1 VSPLCHNFF
10 TLSSVVL
17 PEGEATV
24 SEMSKP
30 IPFRA
35 RAPHRHTK
43 VTSYALRQR
52 DGIPYEVERVH
63 CSQCS
68 RLLGERPLRR
78 AVA

>member
-1 VSPLCHNFF
+1 M
-10 TLSSVVL
+10 
-17 PEGEATV
+17 
-24 SEMSKP
+24 SEMRKT

-35 RAPHRHTK
+35 RARHRHTK
-43 VTSYALRQR
+43 VTSYTLRQLE
-52 DGIPYEVERVH
+52 GIPYEVERVH

>member
-1 VSPLCHNFF
+1 MNVMRK
-10 TLSSVVL
+10 T
-17 PEGEATV
+17 
-24 SEMSKP
+24 

-35 RAPHRHTK
+35 THRHTK
-43 VTSYALRQR
+43 VTSYTLGQR
-52 DGIPYEVERVH
+52 EGIPYEVERVH